1 VSGKERLTEGGV
13 VVFPVAVA
21 LPGGVVSAS
30 RGGGSSGG
38 GWKVIGLEVRFA
50 AGAAAEGV
58 AVV

>member
-1 VSGKERLTEGGV
+1 M
-13 VVFPVAVA
+13 
-21 LPGGVVSAS
+21 
-30 RGGGSSGG
+30 GGGSSGG